1 MQKID
6 RAGSYDD
13 MLIDTRGNLKVA
25 THGSKANFYK
35 GLDSRKLQV
44 LYCHLGLVNKI
55 SVQLRTI
62 RQLYS

>member
-25 THGSKANFYK
+25 THGSRANLYK

-44 LYCHLGLVNKI
+44 LYCHLGLVHKD
-55 SVQLRTI
+55 
-62 RQLYS
+62 